1 MYSHRHFELMGAA
14 LDKIDSR
21 YRLAVIIMKRAKM
34 IQAGKPPL
42 ITSKHKKPVIIA
54 LDEFVN
60 DKFTWKETTEEE
72 GQEVEKVVEFDE
84 VSADI
89 APPTGDLQ

>member
-34 IQAGKPPL
+34 IQSGKPVL
-42 ITSKHKKPVIIA
+42 MKSKHSKPVIIA
-54 LDEFVN
+54 LDEFVH
-60 DKFTWKETTEEE
+60 DKFSWRENTEDTKEMVEE
-72 GQEVEKVVEFDE
+72 VVEFKE

-89 APPTGDLQ
+89 VPPDDKS

>member
-1 MYSHRHFELMGAA
+1 MYSHRHFELMGEA

-34 IQAGKPPL
+34 IQAGKPVL
-42 ITSKHKKPVIIA
+42 IKSKHRKPVIIA
-54 LDEFVN
+54 LDEFVH
-60 DKFTWKETTEEE
+60 DKFTWREASEDDSQMVEE
-72 GQEVEKVVEFDE
+72 VVEFDE

-89 APPTGDLQ
+89 APPGEESQ

>member
-34 IQAGKPPL
+34 IQAGSPVL
-42 ITSKHKKPVIIA
+42 IKSKHKKAVIIA

-60 DKFTWKETTEEE
+60 DKFAWREVSDEGVEIVEE
-72 GQEVEKVVEFDE
+72 VVEFDE
-84 VSADI
+84 VSTDI
-89 APPTGDLQ
+89 MPPPSNS

>member
-1 MYSHRHFELMGAA
+1 MYSHRHFELMGEA

-34 IQAGKPPL
+34 IQAGKPVL
-42 ITSKHKKPVIIA
+42 IKSKHKKPVIIA

-60 DKFTWKETTEEE
+60 NRFTWKEADEGGVETVEE
-72 GQEVEKVVEFDE
+72 VVEFDE
-84 VSADI
+84 VSTDI
-89 APPTGDLQ
+89 MPPKTES